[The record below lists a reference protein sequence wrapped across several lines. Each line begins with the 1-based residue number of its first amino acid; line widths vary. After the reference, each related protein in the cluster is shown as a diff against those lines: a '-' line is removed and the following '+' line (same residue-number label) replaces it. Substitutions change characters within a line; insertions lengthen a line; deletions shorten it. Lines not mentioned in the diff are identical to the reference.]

1 MEHISK
7 ILKSQIKRKVKLT
20 QALLVIFLITNSIG
34 YGEENVNIK
43 NEKFG
48 LELGDDSRARGIGS
62 ISTGRKGIAIGT
74 NAVATGE
81 NETKESIERKLEENR
96 QKLEEIRSTEKE
108 VINKTE
114 ELRLKKLRESETIE
128 AGIRVEEINKAKEK
142 AKTEWQ
148 NKLNT
153 YNTEKENSK
162 TLLEDYNNKI
172 NDLNSRLNAV
182 KDLGSFDIKSDQ
194 GLEAAAVKLKEK
206 VEEGTNL
213 RLETSFYKDYV
224 VNHYKVLGDLRVNE
238 LIWSKS
244 RGNSDGLTFENYKLL
259 KANDAL
265 KKDLTDLI
273 IPNSSP
279 KTSSYAAS
287 SDTASSYSH
296 PYTYKSGS
304 SSSSYYSTSYSSA
317 SSLPGGWEYNVLGGY
332 TLQKIGD
339 TGLEGLYS
347 KGKDDNEWVNDTVY
361 DIDGIKINT
370 YVNID
375 VDLTSKENYDNWVSV
390 KDKWK
395 NKIHE
400 YNARL
405 GDQFLGKVD
414 TLTGGKST
422 EYYNMVTD
430 LKFELVDLDKQITY
444 YQWEYEQEK
453 DKNPIKANEWL
464 DKKNEAVKIR
474 KDRIDNNS
482 KKLFEKGKELGF
494 YTGEYDSNTVLNGI
508 DYMIG
513 KKYYGAWKKENIDDP
528 KEKNKISINTLT
540 SELERELNI
549 NKEEVIKKEK
559 ELETL
564 LKESNQ
570 AEINYNSINPNES
583 DVVVAK
589 KYEEVKAEIEKLTAD
604 LNDANTRLTNL
615 KNALTLNDLKN
626 IGENQIAIGTETLAV
641 GNNTIA
647 MGYKAISVGKDT
659 VSIGARNQST
669 GQAITAL
676 GQDLVTNGNNNI
688 SIGNTNVINGENN
701 IVFGRNNN
709 VGALG
714 DANKSN
720 GNIVL
725 GNGITVSKDITNSI
739 TLGDSSTPVSNAIS
753 VGSANNERQI
763 KNVKDATDD
772 QDAVTYKQLKDK
784 LDDKANKDLSNVDKN
799 TIITKVGDGNLDNTN
814 GGLVKDTVV
823 KEKLDNLKND
833 IDTKLNNKAN
843 ASDLG
848 SYLKLDGTNA
858 DSDDKRIALASKL
871 SENSSLTD
879 PKGILVT
886 DTLVKQ
892 GLDGKLNKDLSNLDE
907 TKINEKLAKGNITST
922 DITVT
927 GGDNSTFKDVT
938 LELSTA
944 LKDKIN
950 SVDDKANKD
959 EVYTK
964 DQTNTK
970 IDEKINAIDL
980 SGFAKTDASN
990 IQKDKYTTK
999 LSEGASLTSP
1009 TGALVTDT
1017 LVKQGLDDKAN
1028 KDLSNVDK
1036 NTIITKVGDGNLDNT
1051 NGGLVKDTVVKE
1063 KLDNLKNDI
1072 DTKLNNKANASDLG
1086 SYLKLDGTNADSDDK
1101 RIALASKLSEN
1112 SSLTDPKGI
1121 LVTDTLVKQ
1130 GLDGKLNK
1138 DLSNLDE
1145 TKINEKL
1152 AKGNITSTDI
1162 TVTGGDNS
1170 TFKDVTLELSTALKD
1185 KINSVDDKANKDEV
1199 YTKDQTNTKI
1209 DEKINAIDLSGFA
1222 KTDASNIQKD
1232 KYTTKLSEDA
1242 SLTSPTGALVTDT
1255 LVKQGLDGKLNKDL
1269 SNLDETKI
1277 NEKLAKG
1284 NITSTDITVT
1294 GGDNSTFK
1302 DVTLN
1307 LSEALKNKI
1316 NSVDDKLNKKGDNLT
1331 NDEKITLL
1339 KNLGLDNIPTVAN
1352 LDNKLNKNGDNLE
1365 KEAFTT
1371 NLTKGANIDTPTN
1384 TVVTDKMVKDKLDSM
1399 NTDLGSKLDNKA
1411 NKDLSNLTNE
1421 DKGKARTNLD
1431 VYSKSETDNK
1441 LNEKADK
1448 SDLTKYVKLDGS
1460 NIDKTAKDKLTEKLS
1475 EAANLDTPTN
1485 TLVTDTIV
1493 KTKLDNLKTDLD
1505 NKLDKKANA
1514 SDVYT
1519 KNELDAKLKNTVA
1532 PKAEGDILSDTL
1544 EITNGK
1550 DRLIGKEDVKIEL
1563 KDKSVSKEKLSDEL
1577 TKNIDNKAN
1586 INGNNIVNKKDKEDF
1601 RNNIDVYSKNEID
1614 SKISNISTETNLDGE
1629 VKENEEKGVKGK
1641 VIDKHLKENYVHK
1654 NDMQIRD
1661 KVIISNSAEIQ
1672 ANKEAIKAN
1681 AKEIKRVDAKINK
1694 VAAISQA
1701 TASLDWGQISVG
1713 NVGVGASIAQYSN
1726 ETGIAVGVAYR
1737 PTDNFFMNMK
1747 WTGLAGEPHYNSIGA
1762 SATYQFNL
1770 K

>member
-244 RGNSDGLTFENYKLL
+244 RGNSDGLTFENYELL

-361 DIDGIKINT
+361 DIDGVKINT

-927 GGDNSTFKDVT
+927 GGNNSTFKDVT
-938 LELSTA
+938 LNLSEA
-944 LKDKIN
+944 LKNKIN

-1017 LVKQGLDDKAN
+1017 LVKQGLD
-1028 KDLSNVDK
+1028 
-1036 NTIITKVGDGNLDNT
+1036 G
-1051 NGGLVKDTVVKE
+1051 
-1063 KLDNLKNDI
+1063 KLD
-1072 DTKLNNKANASDLG
+1072 
-1086 SYLKLDGTNADSDDK
+1086 
-1101 RIALASKLSEN
+1101 
-1112 SSLTDPKGI
+1112 
-1121 LVTDTLVKQ
+1121 
-1130 GLDGKLNK
+1130 K
-1138 DLSNLDE
+1138 DLSNLD
-1145 TKINEKL
+1145 TSKL
-1152 AKGNITSTDI
+1152 
-1162 TVTGGDNS
+1162 
-1170 TFKDVTLELSTALKD
+1170 
-1185 KINSVDDKANKDEV
+1185 
-1199 YTKDQTNTKI
+1199 
-1209 DEKINAIDLSGFA
+1209 
-1222 KTDASNIQKD
+1222 
-1232 KYTTKLSEDA
+1232 
-1242 SLTSPTGALVTDT
+1242 
-1255 LVKQGLDGKLNKDL
+1255 
-1269 SNLDETKI
+1269 

-1331 NDEKITLL
+1331 NDEKIALL

-1475 EAANLDTPTN
+1475 EGANLDTPTN

-1563 KDKSVSKEKLSDEL
+1563 KDKSVTKEKLSDEL

-1629 VKENEEKGVKGK
+1629 IKENEEKGVKGK

-1654 NDMQIRD
+1654 NDMEIRD

>member
-244 RGNSDGLTFENYKLL
+244 RGNSDGLTFENYELL

-361 DIDGIKINT
+361 DIDGVKINT

-927 GGDNSTFKDVT
+927 GGNNSTFKDVT
-938 LELSTA
+938 LNLSEA
-944 LKDKIN
+944 LKNKIN
-950 SVDDKANKD
+950 SVENKANKD

-1017 LVKQGLDDKAN
+1017 LVKQGLD
-1028 KDLSNVDK
+1028 
-1036 NTIITKVGDGNLDNT
+1036 G
-1051 NGGLVKDTVVKE
+1051 
-1063 KLDNLKNDI
+1063 KLD
-1072 DTKLNNKANASDLG
+1072 
-1086 SYLKLDGTNADSDDK
+1086 
-1101 RIALASKLSEN
+1101 
-1112 SSLTDPKGI
+1112 
-1121 LVTDTLVKQ
+1121 
-1130 GLDGKLNK
+1130 K
-1138 DLSNLDE
+1138 DLSNLD
-1145 TKINEKL
+1145 TSKL
-1152 AKGNITSTDI
+1152 
-1162 TVTGGDNS
+1162 
-1170 TFKDVTLELSTALKD
+1170 
-1185 KINSVDDKANKDEV
+1185 
-1199 YTKDQTNTKI
+1199 
-1209 DEKINAIDLSGFA
+1209 
-1222 KTDASNIQKD
+1222 
-1232 KYTTKLSEDA
+1232 
-1242 SLTSPTGALVTDT
+1242 
-1255 LVKQGLDGKLNKDL
+1255 
-1269 SNLDETKI
+1269 

-1331 NDEKITLL
+1331 NDEKIALL

-1475 EAANLDTPTN
+1475 EGANLDTPTN

-1563 KDKSVSKEKLSDEL
+1563 KDKSVTKEKLSDEL

-1629 VKENEEKGVKGK
+1629 IKENEEKGVKGK

-1654 NDMQIRD
+1654 NDMEIRD

>member
-1 MEHISK
+1 
-7 ILKSQIKRKVKLT
+7 
-20 QALLVIFLITNSIG
+20 
-34 YGEENVNIK
+34 
-43 NEKFG
+43 
-48 LELGDDSRARGIGS
+48 
-62 ISTGRKGIAIGT
+62 
-74 NAVATGE
+74 
-81 NETKESIERKLEENR
+81 
-96 QKLEEIRSTEKE
+96 
-108 VINKTE
+108 
-114 ELRLKKLRESETIE
+114 
-128 AGIRVEEINKAKEK
+128 
-142 AKTEWQ
+142 
-148 NKLNT
+148 
-153 YNTEKENSK
+153 
-162 TLLEDYNNKI
+162 
-172 NDLNSRLNAV
+172 
-182 KDLGSFDIKSDQ
+182 
-194 GLEAAAVKLKEK
+194 
-206 VEEGTNL
+206 
-213 RLETSFYKDYV
+213 
-224 VNHYKVLGDLRVNE
+224 
-238 LIWSKS
+238 
-244 RGNSDGLTFENYKLL
+244 
-259 KANDAL
+259 
-265 KKDLTDLI
+265 
-273 IPNSSP
+273 
-279 KTSSYAAS
+279 
-287 SDTASSYSH
+287 
-296 PYTYKSGS
+296 
-304 SSSSYYSTSYSSA
+304 
-317 SSLPGGWEYNVLGGY
+317 
-332 TLQKIGD
+332 
-339 TGLEGLYS
+339 
-347 KGKDDNEWVNDTVY
+347 
-361 DIDGIKINT
+361 
-370 YVNID
+370 
-375 VDLTSKENYDNWVSV
+375 
-390 KDKWK
+390 
-395 NKIHE
+395 
-400 YNARL
+400 
-405 GDQFLGKVD
+405 
-414 TLTGGKST
+414 
-422 EYYNMVTD
+422 MVTD

-927 GGDNSTFKDVT
+927 GGNNSTFKDVT
-938 LELSTA
+938 LNLSEA
-944 LKDKIN
+944 LKNKIN
-950 SVDDKANKD
+950 SVENKANKD

-1017 LVKQGLDDKAN
+1017 LVKQGLD
-1028 KDLSNVDK
+1028 
-1036 NTIITKVGDGNLDNT
+1036 G
-1051 NGGLVKDTVVKE
+1051 
-1063 KLDNLKNDI
+1063 KLD
-1072 DTKLNNKANASDLG
+1072 
-1086 SYLKLDGTNADSDDK
+1086 
-1101 RIALASKLSEN
+1101 
-1112 SSLTDPKGI
+1112 
-1121 LVTDTLVKQ
+1121 
-1130 GLDGKLNK
+1130 K
-1138 DLSNLDE
+1138 DLSNLD
-1145 TKINEKL
+1145 TSKL
-1152 AKGNITSTDI
+1152 
-1162 TVTGGDNS
+1162 
-1170 TFKDVTLELSTALKD
+1170 
-1185 KINSVDDKANKDEV
+1185 
-1199 YTKDQTNTKI
+1199 
-1209 DEKINAIDLSGFA
+1209 
-1222 KTDASNIQKD
+1222 
-1232 KYTTKLSEDA
+1232 
-1242 SLTSPTGALVTDT
+1242 
-1255 LVKQGLDGKLNKDL
+1255 
-1269 SNLDETKI
+1269 

-1331 NDEKITLL
+1331 NDEKIALL
-1339 KNLGLDNIPTVAN
+1339 KNLRLDNIPTVAN

-1475 EAANLDTPTN
+1475 EGANLDTPTN

-1563 KDKSVSKEKLSDEL
+1563 KDKSVTKEKLSDEL

-1629 VKENEEKGVKGK
+1629 IKENEEKGVKGK

-1654 NDMQIRD
+1654 NDMEIRD

>member
-739 TLGDSSTPVSNAIS
+739 TLGDGATPISNAIS

-784 LDDKANKDLSNVDKN
+784 LDDKANKDLSNVEKS
-799 TIITKVGDGNLDNTN
+799 TIINKVGDGNLDTTN

-927 GGDNSTFKDVT
+927 GGNNSTFKDVT

-999 LSEGASLTSP
+999 LSEDASLTSP

-1017 LVKQGLDDKAN
+1017 LVKQGLDDKADKN
-1028 KDLSNVDK
+1028 LSNVDK
-1036 NTIITKVGDGNLDNT
+1036 NTIITKVGDGNLDTT

-1162 TVTGGDNS
+1162 TVTGGNNS

-1185 KINSVDDKANKDEV
+1185 KINSVDDK
-1199 YTKDQTNTKI
+1199 
-1209 DEKINAIDLSGFA
+1209 
-1222 KTDASNIQKD
+1222 
-1232 KYTTKLSEDA
+1232 
-1242 SLTSPTGALVTDT
+1242 
-1255 LVKQGLDGKLNKDL
+1255 
-1269 SNLDETKI
+1269 
-1277 NEKLAKG
+1277 
-1284 NITSTDITVT
+1284 
-1294 GGDNSTFK
+1294 
-1302 DVTLN
+1302 
-1307 LSEALKNKI
+1307 
-1316 NSVDDKLNKKGDNLT
+1316 LNKKGDNLT
-1331 NDEKITLL
+1331 NDEKIALL

-1563 KDKSVSKEKLSDEL
+1563 KDKSVTKEKLSDEL

>member
-244 RGNSDGLTFENYKLL
+244 RGNSDGLTFENYELL

-361 DIDGIKINT
+361 DIDGVKINT

-927 GGDNSTFKDVT
+927 GGNNSTFKDVT
-938 LELSTA
+938 LNLSEA
-944 LKDKIN
+944 LKNKIN
-950 SVDDKANKD
+950 SVENKANKD

-1017 LVKQGLDDKAN
+1017 LVKQGLD
-1028 KDLSNVDK
+1028 
-1036 NTIITKVGDGNLDNT
+1036 G
-1051 NGGLVKDTVVKE
+1051 
-1063 KLDNLKNDI
+1063 KLD
-1072 DTKLNNKANASDLG
+1072 
-1086 SYLKLDGTNADSDDK
+1086 
-1101 RIALASKLSEN
+1101 
-1112 SSLTDPKGI
+1112 
-1121 LVTDTLVKQ
+1121 
-1130 GLDGKLNK
+1130 K
-1138 DLSNLDE
+1138 DLSNLD
-1145 TKINEKL
+1145 TSKLNEKL

-1170 TFKDVTLELSTALKD
+1170 TFK
-1185 KINSVDDKANKDEV
+1185 N
-1199 YTKDQTNTKI
+1199 
-1209 DEKINAIDLSGFA
+1209 
-1222 KTDASNIQKD
+1222 
-1232 KYTTKLSEDA
+1232 
-1242 SLTSPTGALVTDT
+1242 
-1255 LVKQGLDGKLNKDL
+1255 
-1269 SNLDETKI
+1269 
-1277 NEKLAKG
+1277 
-1284 NITSTDITVT
+1284 
-1294 GGDNSTFK
+1294 
-1302 DVTLN
+1302 VTLN

-1331 NDEKITLL
+1331 NDEKIALL

-1475 EAANLDTPTN
+1475 EGANLDTPTN

-1563 KDKSVSKEKLSDEL
+1563 KDKSVTKEKLSDEL

-1629 VKENEEKGVKGK
+1629 IKENEEKGVKGK

-1654 NDMQIRD
+1654 NDMEIRD

>member
-244 RGNSDGLTFENYKLL
+244 RGNSDGLTFENYELL

-361 DIDGIKINT
+361 DIDGVKINT

-714 DANKSN
+714 
-720 GNIVL
+720 V
-725 GNGITVSKDITNSI
+725 
-739 TLGDSSTPVSNAIS
+739 S

-784 LDDKANKDLSNVDKN
+784 LDDKANKDLSNVEKS
-799 TIITKVGDGNLDNTN
+799 TIINKVGDGNLDNTN

-823 KEKLDNLKND
+823 KEKLDS
-833 IDTKLNNKAN
+833 LNNKIDSKAN
-843 ASDLG
+843 ASDLSGYIKKDG
-848 SYLKLDGTNA
+848 SNITTEAERK
-858 DSDDKRIALASKL
+858 ALATNLTSGA
-871 SENSSLTD
+871 SLET

-927 GGDNSTFKDVT
+927 GGDNSTFK
-938 LELSTA
+938 
-944 LKDKIN
+944 N
-950 SVDDKANKD
+950 
-959 EVYTK
+959 
-964 DQTNTK
+964 
-970 IDEKINAIDL
+970 
-980 SGFAKTDASN
+980 
-990 IQKDKYTTK
+990 
-999 LSEGASLTSP
+999 
-1009 TGALVTDT
+1009 
-1017 LVKQGLDDKAN
+1017 
-1028 KDLSNVDK
+1028 
-1036 NTIITKVGDGNLDNT
+1036 
-1051 NGGLVKDTVVKE
+1051 
-1063 KLDNLKNDI
+1063 
-1072 DTKLNNKANASDLG
+1072 
-1086 SYLKLDGTNADSDDK
+1086 
-1101 RIALASKLSEN
+1101 
-1112 SSLTDPKGI
+1112 
-1121 LVTDTLVKQ
+1121 
-1130 GLDGKLNK
+1130 
-1138 DLSNLDE
+1138 
-1145 TKINEKL
+1145 
-1152 AKGNITSTDI
+1152 
-1162 TVTGGDNS
+1162 
-1170 TFKDVTLELSTALKD
+1170 
-1185 KINSVDDKANKDEV
+1185 
-1199 YTKDQTNTKI
+1199 
-1209 DEKINAIDLSGFA
+1209 
-1222 KTDASNIQKD
+1222 
-1232 KYTTKLSEDA
+1232 
-1242 SLTSPTGALVTDT
+1242 
-1255 LVKQGLDGKLNKDL
+1255 
-1269 SNLDETKI
+1269 
-1277 NEKLAKG
+1277 
-1284 NITSTDITVT
+1284 
-1294 GGDNSTFK
+1294 
-1302 DVTLN
+1302 VTLN

-1331 NDEKITLL
+1331 NDEKIALL

-1586 INGNNIVNKKDKEDF
+1586 INGNNIVNKKD
-1601 RNNIDVYSKNEID
+1601 
-1614 SKISNISTETNLDGE
+1614 
-1629 VKENEEKGVKGK
+1629 GVKGK

>member
-1 MEHISK
+1 MEK
-7 ILKSQIKRKVKLT
+7 INKLLKSCLKRKVSITKEM
-20 QALLVIFLITNSIG
+20 LVAFMITGSVSGFADKNTNAGAELSPPNITINN
-34 YGEENVNIK
+34 YGEQT
-43 NEKFG
+43 G
-48 LELGDDSRARGIGS
+48 LELGDNSRARGVGS
-62 ISTGRKGIAIGT
+62 ISTGRNGVAIGK

-81 NETKESIERKLEENR
+81 NETKETIERKLEENKQR
-96 QKLEEIRSTEKE
+96 LQEIADAKK
-108 VINKTE
+108 VIADKAE
-114 ELRLKKLRESETIE
+114 ELRLKQIRERETIE
-128 AGIRVEEINKAKEK
+128 AGIRVEEIQKSKEK
-142 AKTEWQ
+142 ARLAWENKKQELATKTE
-148 NKLNT
+148 
-153 YNTEKENSK
+153 ESK
-162 TLLEDYNNKI
+162 PFFREYQAKI
-172 NDLNSRLNAV
+172 DDLNSRLR
-182 KDLGSFDIKSDQ
+182 
-194 GLEAAAVKLKEK
+194 GLENLEGANFASEEGLSHTADLLKTK
-206 VEEGTNL
+206 VERDTTLNL
-213 RLETSFYKDYV
+213 SHDFYLDYV
-224 VNHYKVLGDLRVNE
+224 KSYYKALGDLR
-238 LIWSKS
+238 
-244 RGNSDGLTFENYKLL
+244 ENYTKYN
-259 KANDAL
+259 KM
-265 KKDLTDLI
+265 
-273 IPNSSP
+273 
-279 KTSSYAAS
+279 SSYDFRDNHYVENGQPNNKYRYLS
-287 SDTASSYSH
+287 NFDTINYGF
-296 PYTYKSGS
+296 YKNDDSMDFS
-304 SSSSYYSTSYSSA
+304 FSN
-317 SSLPGGWEYNVLGGY
+317 SLKRDSFTLDTKITKQPTIDIKFKNIFRDTTNDNEYNSVVENAP
-332 TLQKIGD
+332 IF
-339 TGLEGLYS
+339 
-347 KGKDDNEWVNDTVY
+347 
-361 DIDGIKINT
+361 
-370 YVNID
+370 
-375 VDLTSKENYDNWVSV
+375 KENFKKYFEHNNNPFLTPNL
-390 KDKWK
+390 KDKMSEK
-395 NKIHE
+395 FNM
-400 YNARL
+400 
-405 GDQFLGKVD
+405 KVD
-414 TLTGGKST
+414 YFVKTN
-422 EYYNMVTD
+422 E
-430 LKFELVDLDKQITY
+430 ITY
-444 YQWEYEQEK
+444 YQYKYEET
-453 DKNPIKANEWL
+453 KNVTWL
-464 DKKNEAVKIR
+464 DKKKRALTELEEIENKFNSFVYKIIETTAI
-474 KDRIDNNS
+474 KS
-482 KKLFEKGKELGF
+482 LSETLFSEIE
-494 YTGEYDSNTVLNGI
+494 E
-508 DYMIG
+508 
-513 KKYYGAWKKENIDDP
+513 WKKENIVDIE
-528 KEKNKISINTLT
+528 EKNKLTTNRLT
-540 SELERELNI
+540 SELEQALGINKNAVLAKERELANLENEVDQAKRNYEGLNPTESDMI
-549 NKEEVIKKEK
+549 LAREYQRVKEEINR
-559 ELETL
+559 LTTD
-564 LKESNQ
+564 LKN
-570 AEINYNSINPNES
+570 AEIRKDNLE
-583 DVVVAK
+583 
-589 KYEEVKAEIEKLTAD
+589 KALT
-604 LNDANTRLTNL
+604 LYNL
-615 KNALTLNDLKN
+615 KNV
-626 IGENQIAIGTETLAV
+626 GENQIAFGTDTLAV
-641 GNNTIA
+641 GNNSIA
-647 MGYKAISVGKDT
+647 MGYKAITVGTDSVN
-659 VSIGARNQST
+659 IGAR
-669 GQAITAL
+669 GQATGTSITQL

-725 GNGITVSKDITNSI
+725 GSGITVSKDVTNSI

-784 LDDKANKDLSNVDKN
+784 LDDKANKDLSNVEKSTIINKVGDGNLDNTNGGLVKDTVVKEKLDSLNNKIDSKANASDLSGYIKKDGSNITTEAERKALATNLTSGASLETPKGILVTDTLVKQGLDGKLNKDLSNLDETKINEKLAKGNITSTDITVTGGNNSTFKDVTLELSTALKDKINSVDDKANKDEVYTKDQTNTKIDEKINAIDLSGFAKTDASNIQKDKYTTKLSEDASLTSPTGALVTDTLVKQGLDDKADKNLSNVDKN

-927 GGDNSTFKDVT
+927 GGDNSTFK
-938 LELSTA
+938 
-944 LKDKIN
+944 N
-950 SVDDKANKD
+950 
-959 EVYTK
+959 
-964 DQTNTK
+964 
-970 IDEKINAIDL
+970 
-980 SGFAKTDASN
+980 
-990 IQKDKYTTK
+990 
-999 LSEGASLTSP
+999 
-1009 TGALVTDT
+1009 
-1017 LVKQGLDDKAN
+1017 
-1028 KDLSNVDK
+1028 
-1036 NTIITKVGDGNLDNT
+1036 
-1051 NGGLVKDTVVKE
+1051 
-1063 KLDNLKNDI
+1063 
-1072 DTKLNNKANASDLG
+1072 
-1086 SYLKLDGTNADSDDK
+1086 
-1101 RIALASKLSEN
+1101 
-1112 SSLTDPKGI
+1112 
-1121 LVTDTLVKQ
+1121 
-1130 GLDGKLNK
+1130 
-1138 DLSNLDE
+1138 
-1145 TKINEKL
+1145 
-1152 AKGNITSTDI
+1152 
-1162 TVTGGDNS
+1162 
-1170 TFKDVTLELSTALKD
+1170 
-1185 KINSVDDKANKDEV
+1185 
-1199 YTKDQTNTKI
+1199 
-1209 DEKINAIDLSGFA
+1209 
-1222 KTDASNIQKD
+1222 
-1232 KYTTKLSEDA
+1232 
-1242 SLTSPTGALVTDT
+1242 
-1255 LVKQGLDGKLNKDL
+1255 
-1269 SNLDETKI
+1269 
-1277 NEKLAKG
+1277 
-1284 NITSTDITVT
+1284 
-1294 GGDNSTFK
+1294 
-1302 DVTLN
+1302 VTLN

-1331 NDEKITLL
+1331 NDEKIALL

-1654 NDMQIRD
+1654 SDIANRD
-1661 KVIISNSAEIQ
+1661 KMIISNYTEIQ
-1672 ANKEAIKAN
+1672 ENKKAIENN
-1681 AKEIKRVDAKINK
+1681 AREIKRVDAKINK
-1694 VAAISQA
+1694 VAALSQA

-1762 SATYQFNL
+1762 SATYQFNF

>member
-244 RGNSDGLTFENYKLL
+244 RGNSDGLTFENYELL

-361 DIDGIKINT
+361 DIDGVKINT

-938 LELSTA
+938 LNLSEA
-944 LKDKIN
+944 LKNKIN
-950 SVDDKANKD
+950 SVENKANKD

-1017 LVKQGLDDKAN
+1017 LVKQGLD
-1028 KDLSNVDK
+1028 
-1036 NTIITKVGDGNLDNT
+1036 G
-1051 NGGLVKDTVVKE
+1051 
-1063 KLDNLKNDI
+1063 KLD
-1072 DTKLNNKANASDLG
+1072 
-1086 SYLKLDGTNADSDDK
+1086 
-1101 RIALASKLSEN
+1101 
-1112 SSLTDPKGI
+1112 
-1121 LVTDTLVKQ
+1121 
-1130 GLDGKLNK
+1130 K
-1138 DLSNLDE
+1138 DLSNLD
-1145 TKINEKL
+1145 TSKL
-1152 AKGNITSTDI
+1152 
-1162 TVTGGDNS
+1162 
-1170 TFKDVTLELSTALKD
+1170 
-1185 KINSVDDKANKDEV
+1185 
-1199 YTKDQTNTKI
+1199 
-1209 DEKINAIDLSGFA
+1209 
-1222 KTDASNIQKD
+1222 
-1232 KYTTKLSEDA
+1232 
-1242 SLTSPTGALVTDT
+1242 
-1255 LVKQGLDGKLNKDL
+1255 
-1269 SNLDETKI
+1269 

-1331 NDEKITLL
+1331 NDEKIALL

-1475 EAANLDTPTN
+1475 EGANLDTPTN

-1563 KDKSVSKEKLSDEL
+1563 KDKSVTKEKLSDEL

-1629 VKENEEKGVKGK
+1629 IKENEEKGVKGK

-1654 NDMQIRD
+1654 NDMEIRD

>member
-182 KDLGSFDIKSDQ
+182 KDLGSFNIKSDQ

-244 RGNSDGLTFENYKLL
+244 RGNSDGLTFENYELL

-361 DIDGIKINT
+361 DIDGVKINT

-784 LDDKANKDLSNVDKN
+784 LDDKANKDLSNVEKS
-799 TIITKVGDGNLDNTN
+799 TIINKVGDGNLDTTT

-823 KEKLDNLKND
+823 KEKLDS
-833 IDTKLNNKAN
+833 LNNKIDSKAN
-843 ASDLG
+843 ASDLSGYIKKDG
-848 SYLKLDGTNA
+848 SNITTEAERK
-858 DSDDKRIALASKL
+858 ALATNLTSGA
-871 SENSSLTD
+871 SLET

-892 GLDGKLNKDLSNLDE
+892 GLDGKLDKDLSNLDAS
-907 TKINEKLAKGNITST
+907 KLNEKLAKGNITST

-927 GGDNSTFKDVT
+927 GGNNSTFKDVT

-999 LSEGASLTSP
+999 LSEDASLTSP

-1017 LVKQGLDDKAN
+1017 LVKQGLDDKADKN
-1028 KDLSNVDK
+1028 LSNVDK

-1130 GLDGKLNK
+1130 GLDGKLDK
-1138 DLSNLDE
+1138 DLSNLDAS
-1145 TKINEKL
+1145 KL
-1152 AKGNITSTDI
+1152 
-1162 TVTGGDNS
+1162 
-1170 TFKDVTLELSTALKD
+1170 
-1185 KINSVDDKANKDEV
+1185 
-1199 YTKDQTNTKI
+1199 
-1209 DEKINAIDLSGFA
+1209 
-1222 KTDASNIQKD
+1222 
-1232 KYTTKLSEDA
+1232 
-1242 SLTSPTGALVTDT
+1242 
-1255 LVKQGLDGKLNKDL
+1255 
-1269 SNLDETKI
+1269 

-1331 NDEKITLL
+1331 NDEKIALL

-1475 EAANLDTPTN
+1475 EGANLDTPTN

-1563 KDKSVSKEKLSDEL
+1563 KDKSVTKEKLSDEL

-1629 VKENEEKGVKGK
+1629 IKENEEKGVKGK

-1654 NDMQIRD
+1654 NDMEIRD

>member
-7 ILKSQIKRKVKLT
+7 ILKSQIKRKVKST

-244 RGNSDGLTFENYKLL
+244 RGNSDGLTFENYELL

-361 DIDGIKINT
+361 DIDGVKINT

-739 TLGDSSTPVSNAIS
+739 TLGDGATPISNAIS

-784 LDDKANKDLSNVDKN
+784 LDDKANKDLSNVEKSTIINKVGDGNLDTTTGGLVKDTVVKEKLDSLNNKIDSKANASDLSGYIKKDGSNITTEAERKALATNLTSGASLETPKGILVTDTLVKQGLDGKLDKDLSNLDASKLNEKLAKGNITSTDITVTGGNNSTFKDVTLELSTALKDKINSVDDKANKDEVYTKDQTNTKIDEKINAIDLSGFAKTDASNIQKDKYTTKLSEDASLTSPTGALVTDTLVKQGLDDKADKNLSNVDKN

-927 GGDNSTFKDVT
+927 GGDNSTFK
-938 LELSTA
+938 
-944 LKDKIN
+944 N
-950 SVDDKANKD
+950 
-959 EVYTK
+959 
-964 DQTNTK
+964 
-970 IDEKINAIDL
+970 
-980 SGFAKTDASN
+980 
-990 IQKDKYTTK
+990 
-999 LSEGASLTSP
+999 
-1009 TGALVTDT
+1009 
-1017 LVKQGLDDKAN
+1017 
-1028 KDLSNVDK
+1028 
-1036 NTIITKVGDGNLDNT
+1036 
-1051 NGGLVKDTVVKE
+1051 
-1063 KLDNLKNDI
+1063 
-1072 DTKLNNKANASDLG
+1072 
-1086 SYLKLDGTNADSDDK
+1086 
-1101 RIALASKLSEN
+1101 
-1112 SSLTDPKGI
+1112 
-1121 LVTDTLVKQ
+1121 
-1130 GLDGKLNK
+1130 
-1138 DLSNLDE
+1138 
-1145 TKINEKL
+1145 
-1152 AKGNITSTDI
+1152 
-1162 TVTGGDNS
+1162 
-1170 TFKDVTLELSTALKD
+1170 
-1185 KINSVDDKANKDEV
+1185 
-1199 YTKDQTNTKI
+1199 
-1209 DEKINAIDLSGFA
+1209 
-1222 KTDASNIQKD
+1222 
-1232 KYTTKLSEDA
+1232 
-1242 SLTSPTGALVTDT
+1242 
-1255 LVKQGLDGKLNKDL
+1255 
-1269 SNLDETKI
+1269 
-1277 NEKLAKG
+1277 
-1284 NITSTDITVT
+1284 
-1294 GGDNSTFK
+1294 
-1302 DVTLN
+1302 VTLN

-1331 NDEKITLL
+1331 NDEKIALL

>member
-1 MEHISK
+1 
-7 ILKSQIKRKVKLT
+7 
-20 QALLVIFLITNSIG
+20 
-34 YGEENVNIK
+34 
-43 NEKFG
+43 
-48 LELGDDSRARGIGS
+48 
-62 ISTGRKGIAIGT
+62 
-74 NAVATGE
+74 
-81 NETKESIERKLEENR
+81 
-96 QKLEEIRSTEKE
+96 
-108 VINKTE
+108 
-114 ELRLKKLRESETIE
+114 
-128 AGIRVEEINKAKEK
+128 
-142 AKTEWQ
+142 
-148 NKLNT
+148 
-153 YNTEKENSK
+153 
-162 TLLEDYNNKI
+162 
-172 NDLNSRLNAV
+172 
-182 KDLGSFDIKSDQ
+182 
-194 GLEAAAVKLKEK
+194 
-206 VEEGTNL
+206 
-213 RLETSFYKDYV
+213 
-224 VNHYKVLGDLRVNE
+224 
-238 LIWSKS
+238 
-244 RGNSDGLTFENYKLL
+244 
-259 KANDAL
+259 
-265 KKDLTDLI
+265 
-273 IPNSSP
+273 
-279 KTSSYAAS
+279 
-287 SDTASSYSH
+287 
-296 PYTYKSGS
+296 
-304 SSSSYYSTSYSSA
+304 
-317 SSLPGGWEYNVLGGY
+317 
-332 TLQKIGD
+332 
-339 TGLEGLYS
+339 
-347 KGKDDNEWVNDTVY
+347 
-361 DIDGIKINT
+361 
-370 YVNID
+370 
-375 VDLTSKENYDNWVSV
+375 
-390 KDKWK
+390 
-395 NKIHE
+395 
-400 YNARL
+400 
-405 GDQFLGKVD
+405 
-414 TLTGGKST
+414 
-422 EYYNMVTD
+422 
-430 LKFELVDLDKQITY
+430 
-444 YQWEYEQEK
+444 
-453 DKNPIKANEWL
+453 
-464 DKKNEAVKIR
+464 
-474 KDRIDNNS
+474 
-482 KKLFEKGKELGF
+482 
-494 YTGEYDSNTVLNGI
+494 
-508 DYMIG
+508 MIG

-739 TLGDSSTPVSNAIS
+739 TLGDGATPISNAIS

-784 LDDKANKDLSNVDKN
+784 LDDKANKDLSNVEKS
-799 TIITKVGDGNLDNTN
+799 TIINKVGDGNLDNTTGGLVKDTVVKEKLDN
-814 GGLVKDTVV
+814 LKNDIDTKLNNKANASDLGSYLKLDGTNADSDDKRIALASKLSENSSLTDPKGILVTDTLVKQGLDGKLNKDLSNLDETKINEKLAKGNITSTDITVTGGNNSTFKDVTLELSTALKDKINSVDDKANKDEVYTKDQTNTKIDEKINAIDLSGFAKTDASNIQKDKYTTKLSDGASLTSPTGALVTDTLVKQGLDDKANKDLSNVEKSTIINKVGDGNLDNTTGGLVKDTVV

-938 LELSTA
+938 L
-944 LKDKIN
+944 
-950 SVDDKANKD
+950 
-959 EVYTK
+959 
-964 DQTNTK
+964 
-970 IDEKINAIDL
+970 
-980 SGFAKTDASN
+980 
-990 IQKDKYTTK
+990 
-999 LSEGASLTSP
+999 
-1009 TGALVTDT
+1009 
-1017 LVKQGLDDKAN
+1017 
-1028 KDLSNVDK
+1028 
-1036 NTIITKVGDGNLDNT
+1036 
-1051 NGGLVKDTVVKE
+1051 
-1063 KLDNLKNDI
+1063 
-1072 DTKLNNKANASDLG
+1072 
-1086 SYLKLDGTNADSDDK
+1086 
-1101 RIALASKLSEN
+1101 
-1112 SSLTDPKGI
+1112 
-1121 LVTDTLVKQ
+1121 
-1130 GLDGKLNK
+1130 
-1138 DLSNLDE
+1138 
-1145 TKINEKL
+1145 
-1152 AKGNITSTDI
+1152 
-1162 TVTGGDNS
+1162 
-1170 TFKDVTLELSTALKD
+1170 
-1185 KINSVDDKANKDEV
+1185 
-1199 YTKDQTNTKI
+1199 
-1209 DEKINAIDLSGFA
+1209 
-1222 KTDASNIQKD
+1222 
-1232 KYTTKLSEDA
+1232 
-1242 SLTSPTGALVTDT
+1242 
-1255 LVKQGLDGKLNKDL
+1255 
-1269 SNLDETKI
+1269 
-1277 NEKLAKG
+1277 
-1284 NITSTDITVT
+1284 
-1294 GGDNSTFK
+1294 
-1302 DVTLN
+1302 N

-1331 NDEKITLL
+1331 NDEKIALL

-1563 KDKSVSKEKLSDEL
+1563 KDKSVTKEKLSDEL

-1629 VKENEEKGVKGK
+1629 IKENEEKGVKGK

>member
-7 ILKSQIKRKVKLT
+7 ILKSQLKRKVKLT
-20 QALLVIFLITNSIG
+20 QALLVIFLMTNSIG

-43 NEKFG
+43 SEKFG

-96 QKLEEIRSTEKE
+96 QKLEEIRNTEKE

-244 RGNSDGLTFENYKLL
+244 RGNSDGLTFENYELL

-339 TGLEGLYS
+339 TGLKGLYS

-361 DIDGIKINT
+361 DIDGVKINT

-725 GNGITVSKDITNSI
+725 GSGITVSKDVTNSI

-784 LDDKANKDLSNVDKN
+784 LDDKANKDLSNVEKS
-799 TIITKVGDGNLDNTN
+799 TIINKVGDGNLDTTN

-927 GGDNSTFKDVT
+927 GGNNSTFK
-938 LELSTA
+938 
-944 LKDKIN
+944 N
-950 SVDDKANKD
+950 
-959 EVYTK
+959 
-964 DQTNTK
+964 
-970 IDEKINAIDL
+970 
-980 SGFAKTDASN
+980 
-990 IQKDKYTTK
+990 
-999 LSEGASLTSP
+999 
-1009 TGALVTDT
+1009 
-1017 LVKQGLDDKAN
+1017 
-1028 KDLSNVDK
+1028 
-1036 NTIITKVGDGNLDNT
+1036 
-1051 NGGLVKDTVVKE
+1051 
-1063 KLDNLKNDI
+1063 
-1072 DTKLNNKANASDLG
+1072 
-1086 SYLKLDGTNADSDDK
+1086 
-1101 RIALASKLSEN
+1101 
-1112 SSLTDPKGI
+1112 
-1121 LVTDTLVKQ
+1121 
-1130 GLDGKLNK
+1130 
-1138 DLSNLDE
+1138 
-1145 TKINEKL
+1145 
-1152 AKGNITSTDI
+1152 
-1162 TVTGGDNS
+1162 
-1170 TFKDVTLELSTALKD
+1170 
-1185 KINSVDDKANKDEV
+1185 
-1199 YTKDQTNTKI
+1199 
-1209 DEKINAIDLSGFA
+1209 
-1222 KTDASNIQKD
+1222 
-1232 KYTTKLSEDA
+1232 
-1242 SLTSPTGALVTDT
+1242 
-1255 LVKQGLDGKLNKDL
+1255 
-1269 SNLDETKI
+1269 
-1277 NEKLAKG
+1277 
-1284 NITSTDITVT
+1284 
-1294 GGDNSTFK
+1294 
-1302 DVTLN
+1302 VTLN

-1331 NDEKITLL
+1331 NDEKIALL

>member
-7 ILKSQIKRKVKLT
+7 ILKSQLKRKVKLT

-273 IPNSSP
+273 IPNSSS

-317 SSLPGGWEYNVLGGY
+317 SNLPGGWEYNVLGGY

-347 KGKDDNEWVNDTVY
+347 KGKDDTEWVNDTVY

-739 TLGDSSTPVSNAIS
+739 TLGDGATPISNAIS

-784 LDDKANKDLSNVDKN
+784 LDDKANKDLSNVEKS
-799 TIITKVGDGNLDNTN
+799 TIINKVGDGNLDTTN

-823 KEKLDNLKND
+823 KEKLNNLKND

-927 GGDNSTFKDVT
+927 GGNNSTFK
-938 LELSTA
+938 
-944 LKDKIN
+944 N
-950 SVDDKANKD
+950 
-959 EVYTK
+959 
-964 DQTNTK
+964 
-970 IDEKINAIDL
+970 
-980 SGFAKTDASN
+980 
-990 IQKDKYTTK
+990 
-999 LSEGASLTSP
+999 
-1009 TGALVTDT
+1009 
-1017 LVKQGLDDKAN
+1017 
-1028 KDLSNVDK
+1028 
-1036 NTIITKVGDGNLDNT
+1036 
-1051 NGGLVKDTVVKE
+1051 
-1063 KLDNLKNDI
+1063 
-1072 DTKLNNKANASDLG
+1072 
-1086 SYLKLDGTNADSDDK
+1086 
-1101 RIALASKLSEN
+1101 
-1112 SSLTDPKGI
+1112 
-1121 LVTDTLVKQ
+1121 
-1130 GLDGKLNK
+1130 
-1138 DLSNLDE
+1138 
-1145 TKINEKL
+1145 
-1152 AKGNITSTDI
+1152 
-1162 TVTGGDNS
+1162 
-1170 TFKDVTLELSTALKD
+1170 
-1185 KINSVDDKANKDEV
+1185 
-1199 YTKDQTNTKI
+1199 
-1209 DEKINAIDLSGFA
+1209 
-1222 KTDASNIQKD
+1222 
-1232 KYTTKLSEDA
+1232 
-1242 SLTSPTGALVTDT
+1242 
-1255 LVKQGLDGKLNKDL
+1255 
-1269 SNLDETKI
+1269 
-1277 NEKLAKG
+1277 
-1284 NITSTDITVT
+1284 
-1294 GGDNSTFK
+1294 
-1302 DVTLN
+1302 VTLN

-1331 NDEKITLL
+1331 NDEKIALL

-1519 KNELDAKLKNTVA
+1519 KNELDVKLKNTVA

>member
-7 ILKSQIKRKVKLT
+7 ILKSQLKRKVKLT

-273 IPNSSP
+273 IPNSSS

-317 SSLPGGWEYNVLGGY
+317 SNLPGGWEYNVLGGY

-347 KGKDDNEWVNDTVY
+347 KGKDDTEWVNDTVY

-907 TKINEKLAKGNITST
+907 TKIN
-922 DITVT
+922 D
-927 GGDNSTFKDVT
+927 
-938 LELSTA
+938 
-944 LKDKIN
+944 
-950 SVDDKANKD
+950 
-959 EVYTK
+959 
-964 DQTNTK
+964 
-970 IDEKINAIDL
+970 
-980 SGFAKTDASN
+980 
-990 IQKDKYTTK
+990 
-999 LSEGASLTSP
+999 
-1009 TGALVTDT
+1009 
-1017 LVKQGLDDKAN
+1017 
-1028 KDLSNVDK
+1028 
-1036 NTIITKVGDGNLDNT
+1036 
-1051 NGGLVKDTVVKE
+1051 
-1063 KLDNLKNDI
+1063 
-1072 DTKLNNKANASDLG
+1072 
-1086 SYLKLDGTNADSDDK
+1086 
-1101 RIALASKLSEN
+1101 
-1112 SSLTDPKGI
+1112 
-1121 LVTDTLVKQ
+1121 
-1130 GLDGKLNK
+1130 
-1138 DLSNLDE
+1138 
-1145 TKINEKL
+1145 
-1152 AKGNITSTDI
+1152 
-1162 TVTGGDNS
+1162 
-1170 TFKDVTLELSTALKD
+1170 
-1185 KINSVDDKANKDEV
+1185 
-1199 YTKDQTNTKI
+1199 
-1209 DEKINAIDLSGFA
+1209 
-1222 KTDASNIQKD
+1222 
-1232 KYTTKLSEDA
+1232 
-1242 SLTSPTGALVTDT
+1242 
-1255 LVKQGLDGKLNKDL
+1255 
-1269 SNLDETKI
+1269 
-1277 NEKLAKG
+1277 KLAKG

>member
-96 QKLEEIRSTEKE
+96 QKLEERRSTEKE

-244 RGNSDGLTFENYKLL
+244 RGNSDGLTFENYELL

-361 DIDGIKINT
+361 DIDGVKINT

-725 GNGITVSKDITNSI
+725 GSGITVSKDVTNSI

-784 LDDKANKDLSNVDKN
+784 LDDKANKDLSNVEKSTIINKVGDGNLDNTNGGLVKDTVVKEKLDSLNNKIDSKANASDLSGYIKKDGSNITTEAERKALATNLTSGASLETPKGILVTDTLVKQGLDGKLNKDLSNLDETKINEKLAKGNITSTDITVTGGNNSTFKDVTLELSTALKDKINSVDDKANKDEVYTKDQTNTKIDEKINAIDLSGFAKTDASNIQKDKYTTKLSEDASLTSPTGALVTDTLVKQGLDDKADKNLSNVDKN

-927 GGDNSTFKDVT
+927 GGDNSTFK
-938 LELSTA
+938 
-944 LKDKIN
+944 N
-950 SVDDKANKD
+950 
-959 EVYTK
+959 
-964 DQTNTK
+964 
-970 IDEKINAIDL
+970 
-980 SGFAKTDASN
+980 
-990 IQKDKYTTK
+990 
-999 LSEGASLTSP
+999 
-1009 TGALVTDT
+1009 
-1017 LVKQGLDDKAN
+1017 
-1028 KDLSNVDK
+1028 
-1036 NTIITKVGDGNLDNT
+1036 
-1051 NGGLVKDTVVKE
+1051 
-1063 KLDNLKNDI
+1063 
-1072 DTKLNNKANASDLG
+1072 
-1086 SYLKLDGTNADSDDK
+1086 
-1101 RIALASKLSEN
+1101 
-1112 SSLTDPKGI
+1112 
-1121 LVTDTLVKQ
+1121 
-1130 GLDGKLNK
+1130 
-1138 DLSNLDE
+1138 
-1145 TKINEKL
+1145 
-1152 AKGNITSTDI
+1152 
-1162 TVTGGDNS
+1162 
-1170 TFKDVTLELSTALKD
+1170 
-1185 KINSVDDKANKDEV
+1185 
-1199 YTKDQTNTKI
+1199 
-1209 DEKINAIDLSGFA
+1209 
-1222 KTDASNIQKD
+1222 
-1232 KYTTKLSEDA
+1232 
-1242 SLTSPTGALVTDT
+1242 
-1255 LVKQGLDGKLNKDL
+1255 
-1269 SNLDETKI
+1269 
-1277 NEKLAKG
+1277 
-1284 NITSTDITVT
+1284 
-1294 GGDNSTFK
+1294 
-1302 DVTLN
+1302 VTLN

-1331 NDEKITLL
+1331 NDEKIALL

>member
-172 NDLNSRLNAV
+172 NDLNSRLNTV
-182 KDLGSFDIKSDQ
+182 KYLGSFDIKSDQ

-244 RGNSDGLTFENYKLL
+244 RGNSDGLTFENYELL

-361 DIDGIKINT
+361 DIDGVKINT

-725 GNGITVSKDITNSI
+725 GSGITVSKDVTNSI

-784 LDDKANKDLSNVDKN
+784 LDDKANKDLSNVEKSTIINKVGDGNLDNTNGGLVKDTVVKEKLDSLNNKIDSKANASDLSGYIKKDGSNITTEAERKALATNLTSGASLETPKGILVTDTLVKQGLDGKLNKDLSNLDETKINEKLAKGNITSTDITVTGGNNSTFKDVTLELSTALKDKINSVDDKANKDEVYTKDQTNTKIDEKINAIDLSGFAKTDASNIQKDKYTTKLSEDASLTSPTGALVTDTLVKQGLDDKADKNLSNVDKN

-927 GGDNSTFKDVT
+927 GGDNSTFK
-938 LELSTA
+938 
-944 LKDKIN
+944 N
-950 SVDDKANKD
+950 
-959 EVYTK
+959 
-964 DQTNTK
+964 
-970 IDEKINAIDL
+970 
-980 SGFAKTDASN
+980 
-990 IQKDKYTTK
+990 
-999 LSEGASLTSP
+999 
-1009 TGALVTDT
+1009 
-1017 LVKQGLDDKAN
+1017 
-1028 KDLSNVDK
+1028 
-1036 NTIITKVGDGNLDNT
+1036 
-1051 NGGLVKDTVVKE
+1051 
-1063 KLDNLKNDI
+1063 
-1072 DTKLNNKANASDLG
+1072 
-1086 SYLKLDGTNADSDDK
+1086 
-1101 RIALASKLSEN
+1101 
-1112 SSLTDPKGI
+1112 
-1121 LVTDTLVKQ
+1121 
-1130 GLDGKLNK
+1130 
-1138 DLSNLDE
+1138 
-1145 TKINEKL
+1145 
-1152 AKGNITSTDI
+1152 
-1162 TVTGGDNS
+1162 
-1170 TFKDVTLELSTALKD
+1170 
-1185 KINSVDDKANKDEV
+1185 
-1199 YTKDQTNTKI
+1199 
-1209 DEKINAIDLSGFA
+1209 
-1222 KTDASNIQKD
+1222 
-1232 KYTTKLSEDA
+1232 
-1242 SLTSPTGALVTDT
+1242 
-1255 LVKQGLDGKLNKDL
+1255 
-1269 SNLDETKI
+1269 
-1277 NEKLAKG
+1277 
-1284 NITSTDITVT
+1284 
-1294 GGDNSTFK
+1294 
-1302 DVTLN
+1302 VTLN

-1331 NDEKITLL
+1331 NDEKIALL

>member
-375 VDLTSKENYDNWVSV
+375 VDLTSKKNYDNWVSV

-739 TLGDSSTPVSNAIS
+739 TLGDGATPISNAIS

-784 LDDKANKDLSNVDKN
+784 LDDKANKDLSNVEKSTIINKVGDGNLDTTNGGLVKDTVVKEKLDNLKNDIDTKLNNKANASDLGSYLKLDGTNADSDDKRIALASKLSENSSLTDPKGILVTDTLVKQGLDGKLNKDLSNLDETKINEKLAKGNITSTDITVTGGNNSTFKDVTLELSTALKDKINSVDDKANKDEVYTKDQTNTKIDEKINAIDLSGFAKTDASNIQKDKYTTKLSDGASLTSPTGALVTDTLVKQGLDDKADKNLSNVDKN

-927 GGDNSTFKDVT
+927 GGNNSTFK
-938 LELSTA
+938 
-944 LKDKIN
+944 N
-950 SVDDKANKD
+950 
-959 EVYTK
+959 
-964 DQTNTK
+964 
-970 IDEKINAIDL
+970 
-980 SGFAKTDASN
+980 
-990 IQKDKYTTK
+990 
-999 LSEGASLTSP
+999 
-1009 TGALVTDT
+1009 
-1017 LVKQGLDDKAN
+1017 
-1028 KDLSNVDK
+1028 
-1036 NTIITKVGDGNLDNT
+1036 
-1051 NGGLVKDTVVKE
+1051 
-1063 KLDNLKNDI
+1063 
-1072 DTKLNNKANASDLG
+1072 
-1086 SYLKLDGTNADSDDK
+1086 
-1101 RIALASKLSEN
+1101 
-1112 SSLTDPKGI
+1112 
-1121 LVTDTLVKQ
+1121 
-1130 GLDGKLNK
+1130 
-1138 DLSNLDE
+1138 
-1145 TKINEKL
+1145 
-1152 AKGNITSTDI
+1152 
-1162 TVTGGDNS
+1162 
-1170 TFKDVTLELSTALKD
+1170 
-1185 KINSVDDKANKDEV
+1185 
-1199 YTKDQTNTKI
+1199 
-1209 DEKINAIDLSGFA
+1209 
-1222 KTDASNIQKD
+1222 
-1232 KYTTKLSEDA
+1232 
-1242 SLTSPTGALVTDT
+1242 
-1255 LVKQGLDGKLNKDL
+1255 
-1269 SNLDETKI
+1269 
-1277 NEKLAKG
+1277 
-1284 NITSTDITVT
+1284 
-1294 GGDNSTFK
+1294 
-1302 DVTLN
+1302 VTLN

-1331 NDEKITLL
+1331 NDEKIALL

-1460 NIDKTAKDKLTEKLS
+1460 NIDKTAKNKLTEKLS

-1654 NDMQIRD
+1654 SDIANRD
-1661 KVIISNSAEIQ
+1661 KMIISNYTEIQ
-1672 ANKEAIKAN
+1672 ENKKAIENN
-1681 AKEIKRVDAKINK
+1681 AREIKRVDAKINK
-1694 VAAISQA
+1694 VAALSQA

>member
-244 RGNSDGLTFENYKLL
+244 RGNSDGLTFENYELL

-361 DIDGIKINT
+361 DIDGVKINT

-725 GNGITVSKDITNSI
+725 GSGITVSKDVTNSI

-784 LDDKANKDLSNVDKN
+784 LDDKANKDLSNVEKSTIINKVGDGNLDNTNGGLVKDTVVKEKLDSLNNKIDSKANASDLSGYIKKDGSNITTEAERKALATNLTSGASLETPKGILVTDTLVKQGLDGKLNKDLSNLDETKINEKLAKGNITSTDITVTGGNNSTFKDVTLELSTALKDKINSVDDKANKDEVYTKDQTNTKIDEKINAIDLSGFAKTDASNIQKDKYTTKLSEDASLTSPTGALVTDTLVKQGLDDKADKNLSNVDKN

-927 GGDNSTFKDVT
+927 GGDNSTFK
-938 LELSTA
+938 
-944 LKDKIN
+944 N
-950 SVDDKANKD
+950 
-959 EVYTK
+959 
-964 DQTNTK
+964 
-970 IDEKINAIDL
+970 
-980 SGFAKTDASN
+980 
-990 IQKDKYTTK
+990 
-999 LSEGASLTSP
+999 
-1009 TGALVTDT
+1009 
-1017 LVKQGLDDKAN
+1017 
-1028 KDLSNVDK
+1028 
-1036 NTIITKVGDGNLDNT
+1036 
-1051 NGGLVKDTVVKE
+1051 
-1063 KLDNLKNDI
+1063 
-1072 DTKLNNKANASDLG
+1072 
-1086 SYLKLDGTNADSDDK
+1086 
-1101 RIALASKLSEN
+1101 
-1112 SSLTDPKGI
+1112 
-1121 LVTDTLVKQ
+1121 
-1130 GLDGKLNK
+1130 
-1138 DLSNLDE
+1138 
-1145 TKINEKL
+1145 
-1152 AKGNITSTDI
+1152 
-1162 TVTGGDNS
+1162 
-1170 TFKDVTLELSTALKD
+1170 
-1185 KINSVDDKANKDEV
+1185 
-1199 YTKDQTNTKI
+1199 
-1209 DEKINAIDLSGFA
+1209 
-1222 KTDASNIQKD
+1222 
-1232 KYTTKLSEDA
+1232 
-1242 SLTSPTGALVTDT
+1242 
-1255 LVKQGLDGKLNKDL
+1255 
-1269 SNLDETKI
+1269 
-1277 NEKLAKG
+1277 
-1284 NITSTDITVT
+1284 
-1294 GGDNSTFK
+1294 
-1302 DVTLN
+1302 VTLN

-1331 NDEKITLL
+1331 NDEKIALL